1 MAAASATPSADL
13 RRELWNARVEADMR
27 QRYFAR
33 MAQRAHG
40 RDRAL
45 RAAIFFTSS
54 ATGVTAVG
62 DLGLGPGL
70 FALATAILAAVWFT
84 LELGSVAMKHAGF
97 GVDWSRI
104 HQEALDLWTESDRG
118 GLSHDEVR
126 ASLRAIQRRIERSTS
141 SSHLSRRQADPVAVF
156 STKLRRTRWRDDCR
170 ATGSRSDFVR
180 AKQSIGHPPPP
191 RPPKAPPKP
200 KPVPP
205 QPRPKP

>member
-70 FALATAILAAVWFT
+70 FALATAILAAVSFT
-84 LELGSVAMKHAGF
+84 LELGSVAMKHTGF
-97 GVDWSRI
+97 AVDWSRI
-104 HQEALDLWTESDRG
+104 HQEALDLWTESERG

-126 ASLRAIQRRIERSTS
+126 ASLRAIQRRIEPID
-141 SSHLSRRQADPVAVF
+141 Q
-156 STKLRRTRWRDDCR
+156 
-170 ATGSRSDFVR
+170 
-180 AKQSIGHPPPP
+180 QSIAY
-191 RPPKAPPKP
+191 RVDRRILSQCFDQAEAYALA
-200 KPVPP
+200 
-205 QPRPKP
+205 R